1 MLNLKEKKKNYPSS
15 VNSINVKGLSNNKNM
30 QILSELNNFLFQ
42 NILIIRKE
50 EVKKIIEQHSIVE
63 QYTIKKIYPSK
74 ININIKPTKLIA
86 RVSDD
91 NQLLIGAN
99 GKLIKNRNNN
109 EKLPYLFGEF
119 NSAEFLLL
127 KKNIEESKFNF
138 NNFKTLYFFPSNRWD
153 LLTSHNILIKLPL
166 ENLLQ
171 SLNLAHKVIN
181 NDYLKNKNI
190 IDLRVSNHLIVK

>member
-1 MLNLKEKKKNYPSS
+1 MLNLKEKKNYPSS